1 MPSPGSRTA
10 RNPLIRHLQRH
21 TRLATLQRMPDVHER
36 AIFNAESWSPVQNWP
51 VVKAHLWRP
60 LVQDE
65 TFVSEETGTAP
76 IQANAPLRTPY
87 KPGQPAQVPANPM
100 ARPVETPETDMPQ
113 RPQPAIPV
121 RPAIQRTSE
130 TAATPRIP
138 PATAPT
144 GRDDEDRNW
153 RRLQAI
159 LHRHQEMESQPQTP
173 LAAAEKPAPSSAE
186 SQPPG
191 PREPENQT
199 MIVTPTVPAPGNPTP
214 LPGET
219 TPGKPMKVDPL
230 NGPVDVNVTAQGF
243 TSFPAEESVHAD
255 LRPATAQKENV
266 PIQKQP
272 AVNQPVQPLPD
283 VVEAS
288 TGLEPEYLEE
298 PSQGDDLPPEQPLPL
313 EAVWPV
319 QTIQRSPALHEAS
332 APPALITGQP
342 VREQDIETLRAALD
356 QVAPGKVSESSIELI
371 PPRKPRPVSTQ
382 SQPAGKGKHID
393 HAAPVEQT
401 SDASTAAQIQS
412 ETVDRG
418 ATGGNQ
424 IDSSAENPAP
434 QAAVPTPLQREV
446 LNGPSQPTGE
456 EPHQTPA
463 RASDVVDTA
472 IGPLPG
478 DLWKLIG
485 EPVPRQNLAA
495 PPVISSQQSQVSRSE
510 AAPAETSTILQREPE
525 PSQAPPA
532 SSASDT
538 AAPGQETGGEIDIDQ
553 LAKRVYAE
561 VRRRL
566 SVEWDRMRRR

>member
-1 MPSPGSRTA
+1 MPSTGSRTA

-87 KPGQPAQVPANPM
+87 KPGQPAQVPADPM
-100 ARPVETPETDMPQ
+100 VRPVEAPETNMPQ
-113 RPQPAIPV
+113 RSQPAIPV
-121 RPAIQRTSE
+121 QPTIQRTDE
-130 TAATPRIP
+130 TAAPTRIP
-138 PATAPT
+138 PAAPT
-144 GRDDEDRNW
+144 GRGDEDRNW

-159 LHRHQEMESQPQTP
+159 FHRHQEMESQPQTP

-199 MIVTPTVPAPGNPTP
+199 TIVTPPVPAPGGPTSP
-214 LPGET
+214 PGET
-219 TPGKPMKVDPL
+219 APGEPLKVDPL
-230 NGPVDVNVTAQGF
+230 SGPDDVNVTPQGF
-243 TSFPAEESVHAD
+243 TGFPAEESIHAD
-255 LRPATAQKENV
+255 LRPATVQKENE

-272 AVNQPVQPLPD
+272 AVNQPIQPPRG
-283 VVEAS
+283 VIEAS
-288 TGLEPEYLEE
+288 TGLEPEYLEG
-298 PSQGDDLPPEQPLPL
+298 PSQDNELPPEQTLPL

-332 APPALITGQP
+332 APPASTTGQP

-401 SDASTAAQIQS
+401 GDSSAAAQIQR
-412 ETVDRG
+412 EAADRG
-418 ATGGNQ
+418 ANGGNQ

-434 QAAVPTPLQREV
+434 QAAVPTPMQREV
-446 LNGPSQPTGE
+446 LEGPSQPTGE

-463 RASDVVDTA
+463 QASNVVDTA

-495 PPVISSQQSQVSRSE
+495 PSVIPSQQSQVSRSE
-510 AAPAETSTILQREPE
+510 AAPAETTTILQREPE
-525 PSQAPPA
+525 PSQATPA

-538 AAPGQETGGEIDIDQ
+538 AAPEQETEGEIDIDQ

-566 SVEWDRMRRR
+566 SVEWERMRRR

>member
-121 RPAIQRTSE
+121 RPAISVQVRQ
-130 TAATPRIP
+130 PLP
-138 PATAPT
+138 PYSTGTAPT

-153 RRLQAI
+153 AQAKAI
-159 LHRHQEMESQPQTP
+159 LHRHQEME
-173 LAAAEKPAPSSAE
+173 KPATNSARGCGETAPSSAE

-191 PREPENQT
+191 PRGTRKPNHDRYGPRFLLRATQH
-199 MIVTPTVPAPGNPTP
+199 PYQRDHS
-214 LPGET
+214 
-219 TPGKPMKVDPL
+219 GKPMKVDPL